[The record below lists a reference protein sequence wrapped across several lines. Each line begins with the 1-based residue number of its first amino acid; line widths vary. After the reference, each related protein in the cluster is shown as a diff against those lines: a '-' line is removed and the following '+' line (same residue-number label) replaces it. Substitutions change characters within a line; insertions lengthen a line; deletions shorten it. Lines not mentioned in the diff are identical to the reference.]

1 MDAIA
6 NIMNLFIF
14 VFCILFVNIDK
25 TVVCTSVKSIKSLSL
40 SLSPS
45 LITKKNAIE
54 LKEAH
59 ISSGPSCQE
68 ETQHELRAL
77 DDTEDTAAVNSEA
90 N

>member
-40 SLSPS
+40 SLS
-45 LITKKNAIE
+45 LVDLLLGN
-54 LKEAH
+54 L
-59 ISSGPSCQE
+59 
-68 ETQHELRAL
+68 HESWP
-77 DDTEDTAAVNSEA
+77 AVIKI
-90 N
+90 

>member
-40 SLSPS
+40 SL
-45 LITKKNAIE
+45 ITLLTTKYDQKPIIFYM
-54 LKEAH
+54 KFT
-59 ISSGPSCQE
+59 S
-68 ETQHELRAL
+68 R
-77 DDTEDTAAVNSEA
+77 
-90 N
+90 

>member
-40 SLSPS
+40 VLVLATS
-45 LITKKNAIE
+45 LIVW
-54 LKEAH
+54 
-59 ISSGPSCQE
+59 
-68 ETQHELRAL
+68 
-77 DDTEDTAAVNSEA
+77 AVSWCNQLGSTSLA
-90 N
+90 TFGSYDVMPCNLVNH

>member
-40 SLSPS
+40 SLSLS
-45 LITKKNAIE
+45 LV
-54 LKEAH
+54 H
-59 ISSGPSCQE
+59 ISTTLNLLGGPNGNYFSTKIILE
-68 ETQHELRAL
+68 
-77 DDTEDTAAVNSEA
+77 VP
-90 N
+90 

>member
-40 SLSPS
+40 SLSHGNMEYYTLS
-45 LITKKNAIE
+45 
-54 LKEAH
+54 
-59 ISSGPSCQE
+59 
-68 ETQHELRAL
+68 
-77 DDTEDTAAVNSEA
+77 
-90 N
+90 